1 MYKRMKILLYTILCI
16 CLVFYNGITI
26 EAKESK
32 KGTKQVKVIKKSSK
46 KEKAVKK
53 KPSKQ
58 DKVAKKAPSK
68 KEKIAKK
75 TSAKKEKVAKKA
87 PEKKEKIAKKIPAKK
102 EKVAKKKPSKQE
114 KVAKK
119 KSSKQEKV
127 AKKAPA
133 KKEKVAKKVPTKKEK
148 VAKTTLAKK
157 DEISKENKKNE
168 KKQKTVFKITPK
180 SKNYDDRLTVFKGDE
195 YGLVRSYVDELKKR
209 GGGTLILRK
218 GTYRISKPIYI
229 SSNITIILGD
239 GVVVKKTFD
248 ERVGARSIFQFV
260 DRNKIEQMQS
270 IMGDGSLETQIKRI
284 KKKNEKLLYKKY
296 NGVKNS
302 ALIGKGNATIDLRGE
317 QDALAVVIGHCRNL
331 KVQGITFKN
340 SNSNHFIELDA
351 TDTITIRDC
360 TFQNAKKSEGLNKE
374 AINLDTP
381 DLTTKGFNCFWSS
394 QDKTPNKNVIIKNC
408 HFSNLERG
416 IGTHQFSANQ
426 YHTNIKIT
434 QCTFDNVSVPIFGLN
449 WRNVQIA
456 NNDMQ
461 TIRKIGSMYD
471 GNSIFLAGVKE
482 VTIRDNIIQDFQQP
496 YIKECYNVSQHY
508 YPAIYSNVT
517 DREIRMIAERND
529 YYD

>member
-1 MYKRMKILLYTILCI
+1 MKILLYTILCI

-68 KEKIAKK
+68 KEK
-75 TSAKKEKVAKKA
+75 VAKKKSSKQEKMA
-87 PEKKEKIAKKIPAKK
+87 KKSSSKKEKIAKKIPAKK

-119 KSSKQEKV
+119 SSS
-127 AKKAPA
+127 
-133 KKEKVAKKVPTKKEK
+133 KKEK

-157 DEISKENKKNE
+157 DEISKENKKTE

-331 KVQGITFKN
+331 KIQGITFKN
-340 SNSNHFIELDA
+340 SNANHFIELDA
-351 TDTITIRDC
+351 TDTITISNC

-381 DLTTKGFNCFWSS
+381 DLMTKGFNCFWSS

-461 TIRKIGSMYD
+461 TIRKIGSIYD
-471 GNSIFLAGVKE
+471 GNSIFLAGVTE
-482 VTIRDNIIQDFQQP
+482 VTIHDNIIQDFQQP

>member
-1 MYKRMKILLYTILCI
+1 MYKRMKILLYTILCV

-32 KGTKQVKVIKKSSK
+32 KTTKQVKVIKKSSK
-46 KEKAVKK
+46 KVKMLKKKLVKK
-53 KPSKQ
+53 EQKP
-58 DKVAKKAPSK
+58 
-68 KEKIAKK
+68 
-75 TSAKKEKVAKKA
+75 
-87 PEKKEKIAKKIPAKK
+87 
-102 EKVAKKKPSKQE
+102 
-114 KVAKK
+114 
-119 KSSKQEKV
+119 
-127 AKKAPA
+127 
-133 KKEKVAKKVPTKKEK
+133 
-148 VAKTTLAKK
+148 
-157 DEISKENKKNE
+157 
-168 KKQKTVFKITPK
+168 QKTVFKITPK

-195 YGLVRSYVDELKKR
+195 YGLVRSYVDELKRR

-229 SSNITIILGD
+229 SSNTTIILGD
-239 GVVVKKTFD
+239 GVVIKKAFD
-248 ERVGARSIFQFV
+248 ERVRARSIFQFV

-270 IMGDGSLETQIKRI
+270 IMGEGSLEMQIKRI
-284 KKKNEKLLYKKY
+284 QKKNEKLLYKKY
-296 NGVKNS
+296 SGVKNS
-302 ALIGKGNATIDLRGE
+302 SLIGKGNATIDLRGE

-331 KVQGITFKN
+331 KIQGITFKN

-351 TDTITIRDC
+351 TDTITISDC

-394 QDKTPNKNVIIKNC
+394 QDKTPNKNVVIKNC

-416 IGTHQFSANQ
+416 IGTHQFSANK
-426 YHTNIKIT
+426 YHTNIKIA
-434 QCTFDNVSVPIFGLN
+434 QCTFDKVSVPIFGLN

-461 TIRKIGSMYD
+461 TIRKIGSIYD

-482 VTIRDNIIQDFQQP
+482 VTIRGNSIQDFQQP

-508 YPAIYSNVT
+508 YPAIYSKIT
-517 DREIRMIAERND
+517 DREIKMIAERNN

>member
-1 MYKRMKILLYTILCI
+1 MYKRMKILLYTILCV

-26 EAKESK
+26 EAKENK
-32 KGTKQVKVIKKSSK
+32 KTTKQVKVIKKSSK
-46 KEKAVKK
+46 
-53 KPSKQ
+53 Q
-58 DKVAKKAPSK
+58 
-68 KEKIAKK
+68 
-75 TSAKKEKVAKKA
+75 
-87 PEKKEKIAKKIPAKK
+87 

-119 KSSKQEKV
+119 KPSKQEKIAKKKSSKQEKV
-127 AKKAPA
+127 AKKKPSKQEKMA
-133 KKEKVAKKVPTKKEK
+133 KKKPSKQEKVV
-148 VAKTTLAKK
+148 
-157 DEISKENKKNE
+157 NKKP
-168 KKQKTVFKITPK
+168 QKTVFKITPK

-195 YGLVRSYVDELKKR
+195 YGLVRSYVDELKRR

-229 SSNITIILGD
+229 SSNTTIILGD
-239 GVVVKKTFD
+239 GVVIKKTFD
-248 ERVGARSIFQFV
+248 KRVRARSIFQFV

-270 IMGDGSLETQIKRI
+270 IMGEGSLETQINRI

-302 ALIGKGNATIDLRGE
+302 ALIGKGSATIDLRGE

-461 TIRKIGSMYD
+461 TIRKIGSIYD

-508 YPAIYSNVT
+508 YPSIYSNVT
-517 DREIRMIAERND
+517 DREIKMIAERND
-529 YYD
+529 YYE